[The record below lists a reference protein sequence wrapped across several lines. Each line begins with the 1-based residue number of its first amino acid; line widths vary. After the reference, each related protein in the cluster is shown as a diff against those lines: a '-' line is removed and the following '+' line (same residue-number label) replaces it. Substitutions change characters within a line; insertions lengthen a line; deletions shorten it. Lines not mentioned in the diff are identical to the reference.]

1 MFNYEQFLKFVP
13 DTLSIVVGLARV
25 TPASLNTDK
34 AQQAKK
40 TLTFGAHSLWWC
52 LKMHVYLE
60 KVEVWNMMTK
70 ITSCIVVVIK

>member
-1 MFNYEQFLKFVP
+1 MFNYVQFLEFVP

-40 TLTFGAHSLWWC
+40 TFGAHSLWWC
-52 LKMHVYLE
+52 LKMQCLLRKSWSLEYDDENYLLHSSR
-60 KVEVWNMMTK
+60 N
-70 ITSCIVVVIK
+70 

>member
-1 MFNYEQFLKFVP
+1 MPRLHSRNEILAIAVKKIRKKKASKFNYEQFLKFVP

-40 TLTFGAHSLWWC
+40 TLTFGAHSL
-52 LKMHVYLE
+52 
-60 KVEVWNMMTK
+60 
-70 ITSCIVVVIK
+70 